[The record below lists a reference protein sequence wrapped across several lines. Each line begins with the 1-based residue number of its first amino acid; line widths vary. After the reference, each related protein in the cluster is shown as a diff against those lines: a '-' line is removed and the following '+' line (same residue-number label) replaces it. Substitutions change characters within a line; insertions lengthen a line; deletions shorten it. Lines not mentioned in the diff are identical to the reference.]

1 MTKTAMK
8 IKKEKK
14 PVKPKKTKNASAAK
28 KETVKTL
35 RKKTVKT
42 VKIEKTKEKVKTL
55 KKKEKT
61 KKTKDISSAETKK
74 VPLKVS
80 KKKTEK
86 TTKTKKL
93 KKPKISTEKK
103 KEEKTPKKEKK
114 PIKTKKKPSTK
125 KTTKKKTSKKEEVK
139 EIKMVPPPP
148 KKDDETEERKK
159 IRSEINKI
167 LKDRFLPR
175 HIIDSI
181 TERVEKDKTLKSKVN
196 KIVEK
201 VIVEYTKNLIDPT
214 EACGMVGAQSIGEPG
229 TQMSLP
235 YDEVVL
241 VMIDDLIKPVLI
253 GEFVDGVMKQ
263 SPHPQGKFEIADV
276 SGVKVLS
283 LNENE
288 RLIWKK
294 LKSCSRHE
302 NHDDLLKLRLRS
314 GREIIA
320 TPSHSFVIR
329 EDNKVVSIEGRQ
341 LQVGQRIPSIKNL
354 PIGDTFSSLTL
365 REYFPP
371 SEYWYGSE
379 LALAQNGNE
388 ATVPVGS
395 DQLRHHLLGQTSIEL
410 EDGLVYPFQPHGH
423 GLPETL
429 KLNREFGWW
438 IGAYLAEGNS
448 TKYYTSISNVDDI
461 FLQRGRD
468 FARKFGLSYNEY
480 DNPRGFALGHDLRI
494 NSSILSDFMKQACCS
509 GADAKMVPEFAYTAD
524 ENFVSGLLRGYFDGD
539 GNISIDRK
547 VIRASSSSKKLID
560 AIALLLSRFGIFS
573 RKGKSGNSY
582 TLSISHRYAPL
593 FEEKIG
599 LDNKNKQAKL
609 KKLAQACSDRSY
621 DVTEMYTGFGDIFS
635 VLAKKLGMPSR
646 EVRNFTQRQRIG
658 RTALW
663 RYIQKFEELALKQD
677 IDIEKDLANLR
688 KMAESDVIWDEIIQ
702 ISWVKPNGKYLYD
715 FSVDGLDTFSTF
727 DGVLTHNTM
736 RTFHYAGVAE
746 INVTLGLPRLIE
758 IVDAR
763 SIPSTPMMTIYLQDE
778 YKTNPDLAKEI
789 ANKIE
794 ITRLTDV
801 ADIEMDLINIVINIK
816 PNKKTMEKKGLTIDE
831 MLEGVQSVRKTDAKI
846 EKKDTIKI
854 TLDEPGYMKLQN
866 VNEALKKLKIKGI
879 DGIKRV
885 IIRNEPDEG
894 YVIYSEGS
902 NLTEVLKIEGVD
914 PYRTATND
922 IHAVARELGIEAA
935 RNMIIQEAH
944 NTLSEQ
950 GLNVDLRHIMLVADT
965 MTADGTVRAIGR
977 HGVSGEKSS
986 VLSRAAFE
994 ITVNHLLLAS
1004 QRGESDT
1011 LNGVAEN
1018 IIVGQPV
1025 NLGTGAVKLVME
1037 LGKTKK
1043 KKGK

>member
-1 MTKTAMK
+1 MAKTVAK
-8 IKKEKK
+8 IKKEKE

-28 KETVKTL
+28 TKKETVKTL
-35 RKKTVKT
+35 REKTVNT

-86 TTKTKKL
+86 TTKTKEL
-93 KKPKISTEKK
+93 KKTKISTEKK
-103 KEEKTPKKEKK
+103 TSKKEKK

-125 KTTKKKTSKKEEVK
+125 KTTKKKTSKKEKVK
-139 EIKMVPPPP
+139 ELKMVPPPP

-175 HIIDSI
+175 HIIDII

-201 VIVEYTKNLIDPT
+201 VIAEYTKNLIDPT

-229 TQMSLP
+229 TQM
-235 YDEVVL
+235 
-241 VMIDDLIKPVLI
+241 
-253 GEFVDGVMKQ
+253 
-263 SPHPQGKFEIADV
+263 
-276 SGVKVLS
+276 
-283 LNENE
+283 
-288 RLIWKK
+288 
-294 LKSCSRHE
+294 
-302 NHDDLLKLRLRS
+302 
-314 GREIIA
+314 
-320 TPSHSFVIR
+320 
-329 EDNKVVSIEGRQ
+329 
-341 LQVGQRIPSIKNL
+341 
-354 PIGDTFSSLTL
+354 
-365 REYFPP
+365 
-371 SEYWYGSE
+371 
-379 LALAQNGNE
+379 
-388 ATVPVGS
+388 
-395 DQLRHHLLGQTSIEL
+395 
-410 EDGLVYPFQPHGH
+410 
-423 GLPETL
+423 
-429 KLNREFGWW
+429 
-438 IGAYLAEGNS
+438 
-448 TKYYTSISNVDDI
+448 
-461 FLQRGRD
+461 
-468 FARKFGLSYNEY
+468 
-480 DNPRGFALGHDLRI
+480 
-494 NSSILSDFMKQACCS
+494 
-509 GADAKMVPEFAYTAD
+509 
-524 ENFVSGLLRGYFDGD
+524 
-539 GNISIDRK
+539 
-547 VIRASSSSKKLID
+547 
-560 AIALLLSRFGIFS
+560 
-573 RKGKSGNSY
+573 
-582 TLSISHRYAPL
+582 
-593 FEEKIG
+593 
-599 LDNKNKQAKL
+599 
-609 KKLAQACSDRSY
+609 
-621 DVTEMYTGFGDIFS
+621 
-635 VLAKKLGMPSR
+635 
-646 EVRNFTQRQRIG
+646 
-658 RTALW
+658 
-663 RYIQKFEELALKQD
+663 
-677 IDIEKDLANLR
+677 
-688 KMAESDVIWDEIIQ
+688 
-702 ISWVKPNGKYLYD
+702 
-715 FSVDGLDTFSTF
+715 
-727 DGVLTHNTM
+727 TM

-778 YKTNPDLAKEI
+778 YKVNTDLAKEI

-831 MLEGVQSVRKTDAKI
+831 MLEGVQSVRKTDAEI

-866 VNEALKKLKIKGI
+866 VNETLKKLKIKGI

-885 IIRNEPDEG
+885 IIRNEPNEG

-950 GLNVDLRHIMLVADT
+950 GLNVDLRHIMLVADV

-1004 QRGESDT
+1004 QRGEADT

-1025 NLGTGAVKLVME
+1025 NLGTGAVKLVMK

>member
-1 MTKTAMK
+1 MAKTAAK
-8 IKKEKK
+8 IKQEKK

-28 KETVKTL
+28 TKKETVKTL
-35 RKKTVKT
+35 KGKTVKT

-55 KKKEKT
+55 DKKEKT
-61 KKTKDISSAETKK
+61 KKTKDVSSAEIKK
-74 VPLKVS
+74 VPLKTS

-86 TTKTKKL
+86 TTETKEL

-103 KEEKTPKKEKK
+103 KEEKIPKKEKK
-114 PIKTKKKPSTK
+114 PIKTKKETSTK

-167 LKDRFLPR
+167 LKDRFLPK
-175 HIIDSI
+175 HIIDI
-181 TERVEKDKTLKSKVN
+181 VIGRIEKDKTLKSKVN

-201 VIVEYTKNLIDPT
+201 VIVEYTKNLVDPT

-229 TQMSLP
+229 TQM
-235 YDEVVL
+235 
-241 VMIDDLIKPVLI
+241 
-253 GEFVDGVMKQ
+253 
-263 SPHPQGKFEIADV
+263 
-276 SGVKVLS
+276 
-283 LNENE
+283 
-288 RLIWKK
+288 
-294 LKSCSRHE
+294 
-302 NHDDLLKLRLRS
+302 
-314 GREIIA
+314 
-320 TPSHSFVIR
+320 
-329 EDNKVVSIEGRQ
+329 
-341 LQVGQRIPSIKNL
+341 
-354 PIGDTFSSLTL
+354 
-365 REYFPP
+365 
-371 SEYWYGSE
+371 
-379 LALAQNGNE
+379 
-388 ATVPVGS
+388 
-395 DQLRHHLLGQTSIEL
+395 
-410 EDGLVYPFQPHGH
+410 
-423 GLPETL
+423 
-429 KLNREFGWW
+429 
-438 IGAYLAEGNS
+438 
-448 TKYYTSISNVDDI
+448 
-461 FLQRGRD
+461 
-468 FARKFGLSYNEY
+468 
-480 DNPRGFALGHDLRI
+480 
-494 NSSILSDFMKQACCS
+494 
-509 GADAKMVPEFAYTAD
+509 
-524 ENFVSGLLRGYFDGD
+524 
-539 GNISIDRK
+539 
-547 VIRASSSSKKLID
+547 
-560 AIALLLSRFGIFS
+560 
-573 RKGKSGNSY
+573 
-582 TLSISHRYAPL
+582 
-593 FEEKIG
+593 
-599 LDNKNKQAKL
+599 
-609 KKLAQACSDRSY
+609 
-621 DVTEMYTGFGDIFS
+621 
-635 VLAKKLGMPSR
+635 
-646 EVRNFTQRQRIG
+646 
-658 RTALW
+658 
-663 RYIQKFEELALKQD
+663 
-677 IDIEKDLANLR
+677 
-688 KMAESDVIWDEIIQ
+688 
-702 ISWVKPNGKYLYD
+702 
-715 FSVDGLDTFSTF
+715 
-727 DGVLTHNTM
+727 TM

-763 SIPSTPMMTIYLQDE
+763 SIPSTPMMTIYLQDK

-866 VNEALKKLKIKGI
+866 VNEILKKLKIKGI

-885 IIRNEPDEG
+885 IIRNEPNEG

-950 GLNVDLRHIMLVADT
+950 GLNVDLRHIMLVADV

-1025 NLGTGAVKLVME
+1025 NLGTGAVELVME

>member
-1 MTKTAMK
+1 MTKTAAK
-8 IKKEKK
+8 IKKGKK
-14 PVKPKKTKNASAAK
+14 LVKPKKTKNASAVKTK

-35 RKKTVKT
+35 RGKTVKT

-86 TTKTKKL
+86 TTKTKEL

-103 KEEKTPKKEKK
+103 KEEKTSKKEKK
-114 PIKTKKKPSTK
+114 KTSKKEKKSIKTKKKPSTK

-139 EIKMVPPPP
+139 ELKMVPPPP

-201 VIVEYTKNLIDPT
+201 VIAEYTKNLIDPT

-229 TQMSLP
+229 TQM
-235 YDEVVL
+235 
-241 VMIDDLIKPVLI
+241 
-253 GEFVDGVMKQ
+253 
-263 SPHPQGKFEIADV
+263 
-276 SGVKVLS
+276 
-283 LNENE
+283 
-288 RLIWKK
+288 
-294 LKSCSRHE
+294 
-302 NHDDLLKLRLRS
+302 
-314 GREIIA
+314 
-320 TPSHSFVIR
+320 
-329 EDNKVVSIEGRQ
+329 
-341 LQVGQRIPSIKNL
+341 
-354 PIGDTFSSLTL
+354 
-365 REYFPP
+365 
-371 SEYWYGSE
+371 
-379 LALAQNGNE
+379 
-388 ATVPVGS
+388 
-395 DQLRHHLLGQTSIEL
+395 
-410 EDGLVYPFQPHGH
+410 
-423 GLPETL
+423 
-429 KLNREFGWW
+429 
-438 IGAYLAEGNS
+438 
-448 TKYYTSISNVDDI
+448 
-461 FLQRGRD
+461 
-468 FARKFGLSYNEY
+468 
-480 DNPRGFALGHDLRI
+480 
-494 NSSILSDFMKQACCS
+494 
-509 GADAKMVPEFAYTAD
+509 
-524 ENFVSGLLRGYFDGD
+524 
-539 GNISIDRK
+539 
-547 VIRASSSSKKLID
+547 
-560 AIALLLSRFGIFS
+560 
-573 RKGKSGNSY
+573 
-582 TLSISHRYAPL
+582 
-593 FEEKIG
+593 
-599 LDNKNKQAKL
+599 
-609 KKLAQACSDRSY
+609 
-621 DVTEMYTGFGDIFS
+621 
-635 VLAKKLGMPSR
+635 
-646 EVRNFTQRQRIG
+646 
-658 RTALW
+658 
-663 RYIQKFEELALKQD
+663 
-677 IDIEKDLANLR
+677 
-688 KMAESDVIWDEIIQ
+688 
-702 ISWVKPNGKYLYD
+702 
-715 FSVDGLDTFSTF
+715 
-727 DGVLTHNTM
+727 TM

-866 VNEALKKLKIKGI
+866 VNETLKKLKIKGI

-885 IIRNEPDEG
+885 IIRNEPNEG

-950 GLNVDLRHIMLVADT
+950 GLNVDLRHIMLVADV

-1004 QRGESDT
+1004 QRGEADT

>member
-1 MTKTAMK
+1 MTKTAAK

-14 PVKPKKTKNASAAK
+14 PVKPKKTKNASAAKTK

-86 TTKTKKL
+86 TTKTKEL

-103 KEEKTPKKEKK
+103 KEEKTSKKEKK
-114 PIKTKKKPSTK
+114 PIKTKKGPSTK

-139 EIKMVPPPP
+139 ELKMVPPPP

-159 IRSEINKI
+159 IRLEINKI
-167 LKDRFLPR
+167 LKDRFLPE
-175 HIIDSI
+175 HIIDI
-181 TERVEKDKTLKSKVN
+181 IIGRVEKDKTLKSKVN

-201 VIVEYTKNLIDPT
+201 VFVGYTKNLIDPT

-229 TQMSLP
+229 TQM
-235 YDEVVL
+235 
-241 VMIDDLIKPVLI
+241 
-253 GEFVDGVMKQ
+253 
-263 SPHPQGKFEIADV
+263 
-276 SGVKVLS
+276 
-283 LNENE
+283 
-288 RLIWKK
+288 
-294 LKSCSRHE
+294 
-302 NHDDLLKLRLRS
+302 
-314 GREIIA
+314 
-320 TPSHSFVIR
+320 
-329 EDNKVVSIEGRQ
+329 
-341 LQVGQRIPSIKNL
+341 
-354 PIGDTFSSLTL
+354 
-365 REYFPP
+365 
-371 SEYWYGSE
+371 
-379 LALAQNGNE
+379 
-388 ATVPVGS
+388 
-395 DQLRHHLLGQTSIEL
+395 
-410 EDGLVYPFQPHGH
+410 
-423 GLPETL
+423 
-429 KLNREFGWW
+429 
-438 IGAYLAEGNS
+438 
-448 TKYYTSISNVDDI
+448 
-461 FLQRGRD
+461 
-468 FARKFGLSYNEY
+468 
-480 DNPRGFALGHDLRI
+480 
-494 NSSILSDFMKQACCS
+494 
-509 GADAKMVPEFAYTAD
+509 
-524 ENFVSGLLRGYFDGD
+524 
-539 GNISIDRK
+539 
-547 VIRASSSSKKLID
+547 
-560 AIALLLSRFGIFS
+560 
-573 RKGKSGNSY
+573 
-582 TLSISHRYAPL
+582 
-593 FEEKIG
+593 
-599 LDNKNKQAKL
+599 
-609 KKLAQACSDRSY
+609 
-621 DVTEMYTGFGDIFS
+621 
-635 VLAKKLGMPSR
+635 
-646 EVRNFTQRQRIG
+646 
-658 RTALW
+658 
-663 RYIQKFEELALKQD
+663 
-677 IDIEKDLANLR
+677 
-688 KMAESDVIWDEIIQ
+688 
-702 ISWVKPNGKYLYD
+702 
-715 FSVDGLDTFSTF
+715 
-727 DGVLTHNTM
+727 TM

-778 YKTNPDLAKEI
+778 YKVNTDLAKEI

-885 IIRNEPDEG
+885 IIRNEPNEG

-950 GLNVDLRHIMLVADT
+950 GLIVDLRHIMLVADV